1 MTFERH
7 SAVFAGEAV
16 FEEGSEK
23 EGDEGGIEMEL

>member
-7 SAVFAGEAV
+7 SAAFAGEAV

-23 EGDEGGIEMEL
+23 EGDEGGAEMYL